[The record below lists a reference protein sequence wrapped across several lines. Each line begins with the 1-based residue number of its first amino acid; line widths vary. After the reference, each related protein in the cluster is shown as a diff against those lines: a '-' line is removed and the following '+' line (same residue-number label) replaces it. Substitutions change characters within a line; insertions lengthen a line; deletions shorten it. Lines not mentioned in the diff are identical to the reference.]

1 MIKDSFVLV
10 PRALFGSQEGQRK
23 QRKLLLLN
31 IFVFLVKFYPF
42 YYFLPFFPRSIKSIM
57 KNEKEMK
64 IFGSYAIHIFSGVQ
78 IMKNSSFEAS
88 INFFSYIFSASKNSQ
103 VNQDIIARHK
113 SIENYS

>member
-64 IFGSYAIHIFSGVQ
+64 IFGSYAIHISSGVQ
-78 IMKNSSFEAS
+78 IMKIQVLKLQLIYFPT
-88 INFFSYIFSASKNSQ
+88 FSQHPK
-103 VNQDIIARHK
+103 IAK
-113 SIENYS
+113 